1 MKCIVLALTAALIA
15 LPATAGSLINKDS
28 SSYDI
33 VVKKSGGT
41 VRTSIGSRTTKS
53 GICSSSCTIEVDGVG
68 EIDLSS
74 GDDAIIKNGRL
85 EKD

>member
-1 MKCIVLALTAALIA
+1 MNCIALAVAATLIA
-15 LPATAGSLINKDS
+15 LPASAGSLINKDS

-68 EIDLSS
+68 EIEIGSS
-74 GDDAIIKNGRL
+74 DDAVIKNGRL